1 MKEIVKID
9 KEELVKF
16 LDYLEDKVEECYK
29 KEVKQSIERFLKKI
43 EDIDLVEDDY
53 DEDYDW

>member
-1 MKEIVKID
+1 MKQIVKID

-29 KEVKQSIERFLKKI
+29 KEIRQSIERFLKRI
-43 EDIDLVEDDY
+43 G
-53 DEDYDW
+53 

>member
-1 MKEIVKID
+1 MKQIVKID

-29 KEVKQSIERFLKKI
+29 KEIRQSIERFLKRI
-43 EDIDLVEDDY
+43 
-53 DEDYDW
+53 

>member
-29 KEVKQSIERFLKKI
+29 KEIRQSIESFLKRI
-43 EDIDLVEDDY
+43 G
-53 DEDYDW
+53 